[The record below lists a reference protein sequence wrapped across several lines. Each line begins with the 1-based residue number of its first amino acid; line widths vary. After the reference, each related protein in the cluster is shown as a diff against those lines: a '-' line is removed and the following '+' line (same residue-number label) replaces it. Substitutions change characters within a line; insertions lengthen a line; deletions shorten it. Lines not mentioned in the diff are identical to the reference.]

1 MGTSRWCALAGIA
14 LLLCACN
21 LAPANH
27 AAPTDAA
34 TAESNPAPT
43 PIAQSNT
50 YVHPTIHYAF
60 DYPAGWYL
68 NDDDPNFVQ
77 VWSTAPESI
86 TLGNESAIQGD
97 YVIMSVLASDDSTT
111 DPISTV
117 AERYKEV
124 LASSGTVIASETPI
138 RLPSGLEAVELR
150 TSDTDLLVLTVING
164 YMLQIDGVGTPDYFY
179 AVLNTLRG
187 A

>member
-1 MGTSRWCALAGIA
+1 MGTSRWCALAGLV

-21 LAPANH
+21 LAPANR
-27 AAPTDAA
+27 AAPTNAA
-34 TAESNPAPT
+34 TVENSAPPAV
-43 PIAQSNT
+43 QSNT
-50 YVHPTIHYAF
+50 YVHPTIRYAF
-60 DYPAGWYL
+60 DYPAEWYL
-68 NDDDPNFVQ
+68 NDDDANFVQ
-77 VWSTAPESI
+77 VWSIAPESV

-179 AVLNTLRG
+179 AVVNTLRG